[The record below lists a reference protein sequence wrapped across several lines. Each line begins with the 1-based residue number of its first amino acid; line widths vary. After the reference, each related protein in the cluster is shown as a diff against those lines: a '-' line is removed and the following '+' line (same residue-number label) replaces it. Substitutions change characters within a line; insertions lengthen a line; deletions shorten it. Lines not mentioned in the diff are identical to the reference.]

1 MNKPSGT
8 HPPSPT
14 AIALALASVY
24 VIWGSTYLAIKVALE
39 GGFTPFWLGGIRF
52 LVAGTVMF
60 AFLRL
65 RGVPMPTRKQW
76 MNAAVMG
83 ILLLVFGN
91 GFVNYAEQSVSSGL
105 TAVAVAAA
113 PIWFALFAWMKGERS
128 TKLEWI
134 GVMIGFVG
142 VIWLNAGSSLRA
154 SPTGLVALLIASF
167 AWSFGS
173 IWSRGR
179 DLPSPFMTSAAQMLC
194 AGVMMSI
201 VAFARGEHMHMPTH
215 PAIAAVAYLVVMG
228 SLVGFSAYV
237 WLLHHVRPVLAG
249 SYAYVNPV
257 IAVILGAVLM
267 HEHFSANDLVP
278 MAIIVLAVLA
288 MTLGKAARG
297 KPRPTASDVELAQP
311 D

>member
-65 RGVPMPTRKQW
+65 RGEPMPTRKQW

-215 PAIAAVAYLVVMG
+215 SAIAAVAYLVVMG